1 VDVGHPES
9 SAALD
14 STHAACSLSLLL
26 SASSQKLQCYTAAA
40 PSPSPVWARGM
51 CHSDT
56 GSRQN
61 KNFADH
67 CGNTSASETSRAKA
81 EQHQQPNSTV
91 FLHFDNW
98 PRISGKAA
106 SRAQPDRT
114 AQSFKCSLESLA
126 FKFCIHLHAVSR
138 GSENRNAVSFCK
150 QNARN

>member
-40 PSPSPVWARGM
+40 LSPSMESLVWARGI

-56 GSRQN
+56 GSWQN
-61 KNFADH
+61 KNFADY

-81 EQHQQPNSTV
+81 EQHQQPTVQCNSLPAFRQLAT
-91 FLHFDNW
+91 HQ
-98 PRISGKAA
+98 RKSRT
-106 SRAQPDRT
+106 RAQPDRT
-114 AQSFKCSLESLA
+114 AQSFKRSLESLA
-126 FKFCIHLHAVSR
+126 FKFCIHLHAQSHEVPR
-138 GSENRNAVSFCK
+138 TEM
-150 QNARN
+150 Q

>member
-1 VDVGHPES
+1 MQLIRCGRRTS
-9 SAALD
+9 RILGSTRLD
-14 STHAACSLSLLL
+14 PRSMLAFIIATV
-26 SASSQKLQCYTAAA
+26 SASSHKLPLCYTAAA
-40 PSPSPVWARGM
+40 PSPSLVWARGM

-114 AQSFKCSLESLA
+114 AQSFKRSLESLA
-126 FKFCIHLHAVSR
+126 FKFCIHLHAQSHEVPR
-138 GSENRNAVSFCK
+138 TEM
-150 QNARN
+150 Q